1 MNILLNIP
9 PIMLIYHSFPFNF
22 TPFVF
27 DMRQLCGKYACCLG
41 RVMLV
46 VERTNECGRF
56 ASISLVLR
64 DMDFLVCPIDFRNSL
79 AVM

>member
-9 PIMLIYHSFPFNF
+9 PIMLIYHSIPFNF
-22 TPFVF
+22 TPHV
-27 DMRQLCGKYACCLG
+27 RYKTIISKYACCLG

-64 DMDFLVCPIDFRNSL
+64 DMLFIPLTLEIPRLS
-79 AVM
+79 